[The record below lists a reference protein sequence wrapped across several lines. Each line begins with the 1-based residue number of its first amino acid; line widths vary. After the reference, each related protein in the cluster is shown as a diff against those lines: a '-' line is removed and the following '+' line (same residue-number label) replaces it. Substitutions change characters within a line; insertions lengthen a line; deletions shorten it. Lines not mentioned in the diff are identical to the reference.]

1 MPQTKNRKPDSRGR
15 APPPRSWL
23 QWSLLVVALALM
35 FLPGIVDRG
44 GGNSRIPYSTFV
56 QLLDSGRISRVEV
69 GESYL
74 RGTLKSRSAD
84 GVSEVVTNRVDA
96 VVADEL
102 RKHGVEF
109 SGKPRSS
116 ALDTLLAWLLPLLF
130 LLPLW
135 WFLSRRLM
143 GQQAAG
149 PFGIARSRAKVY
161 VEADTKVAFDDVA
174 GVDEAKAELRE
185 IVAFLRDPAS
195 FGRLGARVPKGVL
208 LVGPPGTGKT
218 LLARAVAG
226 EASVPFISI
235 NGSEFVELYVGVGAA
250 RVRDLF
256 ERARETA
263 PCIIFID
270 EIDALGRARG
280 ASTFSGANDEK
291 EQTLNQLLAELDG
304 FSPEGGVILL
314 AATNRPET
322 LDPAL
327 LRAGRFDRQ
336 ILVDRPDRIGR
347 LQILAVHVRKIR
359 LAPGLQ
365 LDQVASLTPGFT
377 GADIANL
384 VNEAA
389 LAATRRGGDAVT
401 LEDFTVAVERIVAG
415 LAKKSRVLNPR
426 EREITAYHEMGH
438 AIVALATPGADPV
451 QKVSIIP
458 HGLGALGFTL
468 QRPADEHYIETEGAL
483 ETKLTVAL
491 GGRAA
496 ELSVFG
502 ELSTGAADDLV
513 RATEL
518 AREMVM
524 RFGMDEIVGNV
535 VYRDQPGGVPP
546 ESGLV
551 SEQTSREI
559 EVAVRTLLKGA
570 LDRAAAVLSLN
581 RAALDQGAHLLIE
594 RETLTRDEL
603 PRVTA
608 VAQAQP
614 HAQPA

>member
-1 MPQTKNRKPDSRGR
+1 MHEPQRKRP
-15 APPPRSWL
+15 WL
-23 QWSLLVVALALM
+23 EWSLVIVALALV
-35 FLPGIVDRG
+35 FLPGVIGRG
-44 GGNSRIPYSTFV
+44 VGTSRIPYSTFV
-56 QLLDSGRISRVEV
+56 QLLDSGRISSVEV
-69 GESYL
+69 ADSYL
-74 RGTLKSRSAD
+74 RGTLKTRSAE
-84 GVSEVVTNRVDA
+84 GSSEVVANRVDP
-96 VVADEL
+96 VIADEL
-102 RKHGVEF
+102 RRRGVEF
-109 SGKPRSS
+109 SAKPRSS
-116 ALDTLLAWLLPLLF
+116 VLDTLLAWLLPLLF

-135 WFLSRRLM
+135 WFLSRRLV

-149 PFGIARSRAKVY
+149 SFGIGRSRAKVY
-161 VEADTKVAFDDVA
+161 VEPNTKIAFDDVA

-195 FGRLGARVPKGVL
+195 FGRLGAHVPKGVL

-256 ERARETA
+256 ERARRTA

-280 ASTFSGANDEK
+280 ASTLSGANDEK

-314 AATNRPET
+314 AATNRPEI

-336 ILVDRPDRIGR
+336 VLVDRPDRTGR
-347 LQILAVHVRKIR
+347 LQILAVHVRKVR
-359 LAPGLQ
+359 LASDLQ
-365 LDQVASLTPGFT
+365 LDQVAALTPGFT

-389 LAATRRGGDAVT
+389 LAATRRGGDAVAI
-401 LEDFTVAVERIVAG
+401 EDFTLAVERIVAG
-415 LAKKSRVLNPR
+415 LAKKSRVLSPR

-451 QKVSIIP
+451 QKVTIIP

-468 QRPADEHYIETEGAL
+468 QRPADERYIETQGAL

-524 RFGMDEIVGNV
+524 RFGMDETVGHV
-535 VYRDQPGGVPP
+535 VYRDQPGVVPP
-546 ESGLV
+546 ESSLV

-559 EVAVRTLLKGA
+559 EVAVRTLLQRA
-570 LDRAAAVLSLN
+570 LDRAAAVLALN
-581 RAALDQGAHLLIE
+581 RAGLDQGAHLLIE

-608 VAQAQP
+608 VAPAQL

>member
-1 MPQTKNRKPDSRGR
+1 MAQEKTRTKDDQGESPRQPPRIPAWTQLLMALAVIALFLVPGLIDRSSRGR
-15 APPPRSWL
+15 
-23 QWSLLVVALALM
+23 
-35 FLPGIVDRG
+35 
-44 GGNSRIPYSTFV
+44 RIPYSAFV

-69 GESYL
+69 GDSYL
-74 RGTLKSRSAD
+74 RGTLRTPAPGGDSD
-84 GVSEVVTNRVDA
+84 VVTNRVEPA
-96 VVADEL
+96 VANDLL
-102 RKHGVEF
+102 RHGVEF
-109 SGKPRSS
+109 SARPASGAIS
-116 ALDTLLAWLLPLLF
+116 TLLSWVIPLLLF
-130 LLPLW
+130 LPLW

-149 PFGIARSRAKVY
+149 PFGIAKSRAKIY
-161 VEADTKVAFDDVA
+161 VEKDTKVTFDDVA

-185 IVAFLRDPAS
+185 IVSFLRDPTS

-235 NGSEFVELYVGVGAA
+235 NGSEFVELFVGVGAA

-256 ERARETA
+256 ERARQTA

-280 ASTFSGANDEK
+280 SSVLGGANDEK

-304 FSPEGGVILL
+304 FSPEGGVVLL
-314 AATNRPET
+314 AATNRPEI

-336 ILVDRPDRIGR
+336 ILVDRPDRTGR
-347 LQILAVHVRKIR
+347 LQILAVHVKKVR
-359 LAPGLQ
+359 LAAGLD
-365 LDQVASLTPGFT
+365 LDQVAALTPGFT
-377 GADIANL
+377 GADLANL

-389 LAATRRGGDAVT
+389 LAATRRGGDSVGID
-401 LEDFTVAVERIVAG
+401 DFTVAVERIVAG
-415 LAKKSRVLNPR
+415 LAKRSRVLSPR

-468 QRPADEHYIETEGAL
+468 QRPEDERYINTQAQL
-483 ETKLTVAL
+483 EVNLSVLL

-496 ELSVFG
+496 ELAVFG

-518 AREMVM
+518 AREMVSHY
-524 RFGMDEIVGNV
+524 GMDETVGNP
-535 VYRDQPGGVPP
+535 VYRDQPGLVPAVP
-546 ESGLV
+546 RLV

-559 EVAVRTLLKGA
+559 EVAVRTLLQRALERASGVLALNRSA
-570 LDRAAAVLSLN
+570 LDE
-581 RAALDQGAHLLIE
+581 GAHLLVS
-594 RETLTRDEL
+594 RETLTREEL
-603 PRVTA
+603 PHVTA
-608 VAQAQP
+608 APQP
-614 HAQPA
+614 QHA

>member
-1 MPQTKNRKPDSRGR
+1 MPQTKIRKPDSRGR

-74 RGTLKSRSAD
+74 RGTLKARSAA
-84 GVSEVVTNRVDA
+84 GSSEVVTNRVDP
-96 VVADEL
+96 VIADEL

-149 PFGIARSRAKVY
+149 PFGIALSRAKVY

-256 ERARETA
+256 ERARQTA

-280 ASTFSGANDEK
+280 ASTLSGANDEK

-314 AATNRPET
+314 AATNRPEI

-359 LAPGLQ
+359 LAPDLQ

-389 LAATRRGGDAVT
+389 LTATRRGGDAVT
-401 LEDFTVAVERIVAG
+401 IEDFTVAVERIVAG
-415 LAKKSRVLNPR
+415 LAKKSRVLSPR

-458 HGLGALGFTL
+458 HGLSALGFTL
-468 QRPADEHYIETEGAL
+468 QRPADEHYIETQGAL
-483 ETKLTVAL
+483 ESKLSVAL

-524 RFGMDEIVGNV
+524 RFGMDETVGNV
-535 VYRDQPGGVPP
+535 VYRDQPGVVPP
-546 ESGLV
+546 ESRLV

>member
-524 RFGMDEIVGNV
+524 RFGMDETVGNV